1 MTLLV
6 SNHSLCYFVFI
17 CVFGLYCVI
26 AAPTNQSL
34 VVNDVSLHELLK
46 AEKTE
51 RLRLQSEL
59 DSLADKFTALE
70 STIKMQRDTGTL
82 YLIN

>member
-1 MTLLV
+1 MTLMV
-6 SNHSLCYFVFI
+6 SNHSLCYIVFI
-17 CVFGLYCVI
+17 VVFGSYCVI

-34 VVNDVSLHELLK
+34 VVHDVSLHELLK

-70 STIKMQRDTGTL
+70 STIQMQRDTGTL
-82 YLIN
+82 LLI

>member
-17 CVFGLYCVI
+17 VVFGSYCVI

-70 STIKMQRDTGTL
+70 STIQMQRDTGTL
-82 YLIN
+82 LLI